1 VYEGPDPE
9 QLLLQA
15 WSDHGPSVRISEP
28 EERRHGGFLGFFT
41 KVTYR
46 IEVEPV
52 PPSEVDGAAHNGSA
66 AEGWMPATADGVA
79 EVDGASAALADGPA
93 AAHAETGKAL
103 AHFADATEDVLE
115 LTGAPPPT
123 FDKVL
128 EGVASSLGEEPGFYQ
143 PSLVGT
149 TVSIDDLLA
158 DERPEG
164 TAPTGAGATPGAA
177 GEPGG
182 AHAGGWADE
191 PGSGSLGHHGI
202 GNRTQ
207 RVLATAAAL
216 RRMASVVDL
225 LRNAGYP
232 EALLRPL
239 EHFADTEATLEA
251 AFALLPAAP
260 APPRAPGSLIAVAG
274 PGQAAREAAYR
285 LAGELGLDESLV
297 AMASQWR
304 AARTLQPDMF
314 VRDPDEAAS
323 LSPGWRRDRV
333 GLVAVTAPLISSDH
347 RWAREVLRA
356 MRPSAVWGVV
366 SATTKPEDVVQWAT
380 ALGGFDAL
388 VLEDV
393 AYTSTPAAVLGTGIP
408 VATLDGRTATPAR
421 WAAAVAELVTPD
433 GDETTPGGTGG
444 SAR

>member
-1 VYEGPDPE
+1 MYEGPDPE

-52 PPSEVDGAAHNGSA
+52 PPSEVDGVAQNGSA
-66 AEGWMPATADGVA
+66 AEGWMPAAADGVA
-79 EVDGASAALADGPA
+79 EVDGAGAALADGPA
-93 AAHAETGKAL
+93 AAHAETGQAL
-103 AHFADATEDVLE
+103 ADFADATEDVLE

-158 DERPEG
+158 DERAGG
-164 TAPTGAGATPGAA
+164 TAPTGAGVAE
-177 GEPGG
+177 EPGG

-191 PGSGSLGHHGI
+191 PGAGSLGFHAI

-216 RRMASVVDL
+216 RRMAGVVDL

-239 EHFADTEATLEA
+239 EHFADAEATLEA
-251 AFALLPAAP
+251 AFALLPAPP
-260 APPRAPGSLIAVAG
+260 APPSAPGSLIAVAG
-274 PGQAAREAAYR
+274 PGQAAREAAHR

-304 AARTLQPDMF
+304 AARTLSPDMF
-314 VRDPDEAAS
+314 VRSPDEAAS

-366 SATTKPEDVVQWAT
+366 SATTKPEDVVHWAT

-408 VATLDGRTATPAR
+408 VATLDGRPATPAR
-421 WAAAVAELVTPD
+421 WATVVAELVTPD
-433 GDETTPGGTGG
+433 GDESSSGGPGGP
-444 SAR
+444 AR